1 MPLPPLVAPAA
12 ELTREEVARY
22 SRHLIIP
29 DVGMD
34 GQKRLKNAK
43 VLVVGA
49 GGLGSPA
56 LMYLAAAGVGTLGI
70 VDFDV
75 VDESNLQRQIIHGQA
90 DLGRPKAESARDKVA
105 EINPFV
111 KVNLHQVRLE
121 ADNVLDVFSGY
132 DLILDGTD
140 NFATRYLVNDAAV
153 LLGKPYVWGSI
164 FRFEGQA
171 SVFWAEYG
179 PQYRELYP
187 EPPPPGMVPSC
198 AEGGV
203 LGVLCASI
211 GSIMVTEAIKLIT
224 GIGET
229 LLGRLMVYDALEMSY
244 RTIRIRKDPNAEPIN
259 ELIDYEAFCGVV
271 SDAAQQAAS
280 GHTITPSELKEKFDR
295 GDDFL
300 LVDVREPHEYEIVKI
315 EGSVLIPKDRI
326 LSGEALVELPQNKP
340 IVLHC
345 KSGARSAEALAALHR
360 AGFHDAV
367 HVGGGV
373 LAWAHDVDKSLPT
386 Y

>member
-1 MPLPPLVAPAA
+1 
-12 ELTREEVARY
+12 
-22 SRHLIIP
+22 
-29 DVGMD
+29 
-34 GQKRLKNAK
+34 
-43 VLVVGA
+43 
-49 GGLGSPA
+49 
-56 LMYLAAAGVGTLGI
+56 VGTLGI
-70 VDFDV
+70 VEFDV
-75 VDESNLQRQIIHGQA
+75 VDESNLQRQIIHRQA
-90 DLGRPKAESARDKVA
+90 DLGRPKAESAREAVA

-121 ADNVLDVFSGY
+121 ADNVLDVFAGY

-179 PQYRELYP
+179 PQYRDLYP
-187 EPPPPGMVPSC
+187 EAPPPGMVPSC

-203 LGVLCASI
+203 LGVLCGSI

-244 RTIRIRKDPNAEPIN
+244 RTIRIRKDPNGEPIN

-326 LSGEALVELPQNKP
+326 LSGEALAELPQDKP

-345 KSGARSAEALAALHR
+345 KSGARSAEALAALHH
-360 AGFHDAV
+360 AGFNDAV